1 MRKLAFGAVCV
12 LFMQLFGLPFLT
24 TGHMG
29 IEAAHAQ
36 YFKGEPFQAYPRPMD
51 APFAS
56 WQEADGATTSLL
68 RYKGD
73 VLLVNFWA
81 TWCGPC
87 KAIAPVIDEIAGEYN
102 GKVKVGKVDV
112 DQNQDTAMKFGVR
125 SIPTLLIM
133 KDGKVVNQIVGA
145 VPKGNITTMLDEII

>member
-1 MRKLAFGAVCV
+1 VVYTLLALAVVVAGGYWAGQLRSPSVTDISDRADTMISFDLPTSTGEKWSTQVVRNKVV
-12 LFMQLFGLPFLT
+12 L
-24 TGHMG
+24 
-29 IEAAHAQ
+29 I
-36 YFKGEPFQAYPRPMD
+36 
-51 APFAS
+51 
-56 WQEADGATTSLL
+56 
-68 RYKGD
+68 
-73 VLLVNFWA
+73 NFWA

-112 DQNQDTAMKFGVR
+112 DQNQDTAMKYGVR